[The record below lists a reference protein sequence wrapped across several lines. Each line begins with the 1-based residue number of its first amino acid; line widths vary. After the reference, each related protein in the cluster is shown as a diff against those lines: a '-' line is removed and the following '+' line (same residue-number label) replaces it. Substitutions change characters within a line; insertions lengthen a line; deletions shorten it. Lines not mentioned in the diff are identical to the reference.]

1 MFDLLCITIKHMQL
15 QGVQKQ
21 IMPETR
27 DALGANNAAPIV
39 CCVERR
45 TMMTFRVSTN
55 ILSYVYF
62 ELTT

>member
-39 CCVERR
+39 C
-45 TMMTFRVSTN
+45 
-55 ILSYVYF
+55 
-62 ELTT
+62 